1 MYLFFDTETTGRPR
15 QYRAPVTDLDNWPRL
30 VQLAWVLTDAEGT
43 ELEAEEHIIRPD
55 GFDIPDD
62 AARVHGIST
71 IRARAEGVEIGGVLL
86 AFTAAI
92 DRADTLVAHNM
103 SFDEPVMG
111 AEFLRAGLGNPVPI
125 RPRVCTME
133 GSTEFCRLP
142 GRYGY
147 KWPTLDELHRT
158 LFETPVDGA
167 HQALVD
173 VRACVRCFFELK
185 RRQVL

>member
-1 MYLFFDTETTGRPR
+1 MFLFFDTETTGKPR
-15 QYRAPVTDLDNWPRL
+15 QYRAPVTDLENWPRL
-30 VQLAWVLTDAEGT
+30 VQLAWVLTDAEGQ
-43 ELEAEEHIIRPD
+43 ELDAQEFIIRPD
-55 GFDIPDD
+55 GFDIPED

-71 IRARAEGVEIGGVLL
+71 IRARVEGVPIHGVLL
-86 AFTAAI
+86 DFTMAI

-125 RPRVCTME
+125 RERLCTME
-133 GSTEFCRLP
+133 RTTDFCRLP

-158 LFETPVDGA
+158 LFDEAVDGA

-173 VRACVRCFFELK
+173 VRACARCFFELK